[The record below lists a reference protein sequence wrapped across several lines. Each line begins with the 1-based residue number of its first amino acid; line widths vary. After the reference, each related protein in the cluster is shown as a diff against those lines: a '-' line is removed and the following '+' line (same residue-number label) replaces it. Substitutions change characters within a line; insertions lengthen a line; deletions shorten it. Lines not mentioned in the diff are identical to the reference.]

1 MSEPF
6 KDTNGYLPFI
16 GEQPRGNDGKPLSF
30 FDIQVID
37 FEKKKGN
44 SATSEEIAEMHL
56 RDGY

>member
-6 KDTNGYLPFI
+6 KDTNGYLPFT
-16 GEQPRGNDGKPLSF
+16 GEQPRGDDGRPLSF
-30 FDIQVID
+30 FDIQVRD
-37 FEKKKGN
+37 FETNKGK